1 MYKNTDKIYDK
12 YFFIFIFLI
21 IFCEITAQYLF
32 KKPPFKN
39 KIIIYTVGAI
49 LYSIIG
55 ILAYQILQYGE
66 LIVINIVWHLLHFI
80 ILFFIGYFILGEKL
94 SFNKTIASI
103 LGLISLGIFLLEG
116 HHH

>member
-1 MYKNTDKIYDK
+1 MYKSYDRL
-12 YFFIFIFLI
+12 FFVFIFLI
-21 IFCEITAQYLF
+21 ISCEMVAQYLF

-39 KIIIYTVGAI
+39 KIIIYTVGVI

-66 LIVINIVWHLLHFI
+66 LMVINIIWHLFHFI
-80 ILFFIGYFILGEKL
+80 ILFLIGYFILGEKL
-94 SFNKTIASI
+94 SFNQVVACI
-103 LGLISLGIFLLEG
+103 LGLTSLGIFLLEG